1 MEYLNKKFVLGILL
15 LGLTIAML
23 CIACLD
29 SKPSGRIKRY
39 ASVTG
44 LKEDKI
50 ATYKQL
56 HTAAWP
62 AVLERIK
69 DCNIENY
76 SIYLKKIDGKSYL
89 FSYFEYVGDNFE
101 ADMKKMGDDPETQRW
116 WKETDPCQIPLPDAA
131 VKGAMWSDMEEVFH
145 TD

>member
-1 MEYLNKKFVLGILL
+1 MEYLDKKFVLGFLL

-29 SKPSGRIKRY
+29 SKSSGRIKRY
-39 ASVTG
+39 ASVTE

-50 ATYKQL
+50 ETYKQL
-56 HTAAWP
+56 HAAAWP
-62 AVLERIK
+62 AVLKRIK
-69 DCNIENY
+69 DCNIQNY
-76 SIYLKKIDGKSYL
+76 SIYLKKIDGKNYL
-89 FSYFEYVGDNFE
+89 FSYFEYAGDNFE
-101 ADMKKMGDDPETQRW
+101 ADMKKMRDDPETQRW

-131 VKGAMWSDMEEVFH
+131 AKGAMWSDMEEVFH